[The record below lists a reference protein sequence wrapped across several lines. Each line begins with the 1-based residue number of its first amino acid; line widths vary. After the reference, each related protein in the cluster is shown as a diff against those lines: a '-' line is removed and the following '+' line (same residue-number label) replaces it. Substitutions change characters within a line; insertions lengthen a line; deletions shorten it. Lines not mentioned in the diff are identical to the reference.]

1 MSWEGQKEMASVFA
15 QSNVPE
21 ESIRLRIL
29 ANSDSPQ
36 DQQIKRI
43 IRDRVIA
50 YVSQWAQDAKG
61 VDDARGVIRSHLP
74 ALQQLVRDTLEEKG
88 FTYDSDVQLG
98 PTDFPTKM
106 YGTQVFPAGT
116 YEAVLITL
124 GNSTGSNWWCVMFPP
139 LCFVDISNGD
149 IAVQKEENQSQLEQ
163 VKAEEI
169 QIMEP
174 FAEELAEHIEVGIM
188 DPFMDAL
195 VEEGFEVEQPQVQV
209 EMTPQEEME
218 INTLPQEFVD
228 VQEYEKEQ
236 SNSQVELRFFFV
248 DKFKEIVSFFS

>member
-1 MSWEGQKEMASVFA
+1 MSWEGQKEAASVFA

-50 YVSQWAQDAKG
+50 YVSQWAQDARD
-61 VDDARGVIRSHLP
+61 VNDARSVIRSHLP
-74 ALQQLVRDTLEEKG
+74 ELQQLVRDTLDEKG

-98 PTDFPTKM
+98 PTEFPTKM

-124 GNSTGSNWWCVMFPP
+124 GNSEGRNWWCVMFPP
-139 LCFVDISNGD
+139 LCFVDISSGD
-149 IAVQKEENQSQLEQ
+149 TAVQKRETQDSLEQ
-163 VKAEEI
+163 VKTEEI
-169 QIMEP
+169 QVLESLQ
-174 FAEELAEHIEVGIM
+174 EETAAQIEVEIIN
-188 DPFMDAL
+188 PFMDAL
-195 VEEGFEVEQPQVQV
+195 VEDGFAEQQPFVKT
-209 EMTPQEEME
+209 TPQEEME
-218 INTLPQEFVD
+218 VNTLPREFVD
-228 VQEYEKEQ
+228 SQDYEKQ
-236 SNSQVELRFFFV
+236 QPNSQVELRFFFI
-248 DKFKEIVSFFS
+248 DKFKEIVSIFS